1 MTTLSELPITPEIII
16 EDTDKHVTFTV
27 KVGPVVN
34 SKTFRKR
41 KRAKGYDWAVAQVLE
56 ISESLAKNMP
66 GISV

>member
-1 MTTLSELPITPEIII
+1 MTILSELPITPEIII
-16 EDTDKHVTFTV
+16 QDTDKHVTFPV

-41 KRAKGYDWAVAQVLE
+41 KRANGYDWAVAQVLE

>member
-1 MTTLSELPITPEIII
+1 
-16 EDTDKHVTFTV
+16 
-27 KVGPVVN
+27 VN

-41 KRAKGYDWAVAQVLE
+41 KRANGYDWAVAQVLE